1 MILPLGIILAKGQ
14 LDRSYAFWTMPSL
27 LFSLKKIFW
36 ETLYYYLPTKLFHL
50 PVSLL
55 HTPLAW
61 KWLFAFANRYPQRA
75 MASPCRRHRRRRQ
88 FNVSCCKR
96 KLRDICR
103 AGLLRLV
110 VVLYTTN
117 WIIFWVGFHVSK
129 DLKIYPGKSL
139 RRQASSKMTC
149 RALDLE
155 KDFKKYVILLCLR
168 TWMHYFCLLVVHARG
183 NET

>member
-1 MILPLGIILAKGQ
+1 MLFELCQVCYLAWWK
-14 LDRSYAFWTMPSL
+14 
-27 LFSLKKIFW
+27 
-36 ETLYYYLPTKLFHL
+36 YLSPKLFHL

-75 MASPCRRHRRRRQ
+75 MASPCRRHRRRHRRRRRQ

>member
-27 LFSLKKIFW
+27 LFSLMKIFVPQ
-36 ETLYYYLPTKLFHL
+36 TFSPSGITATYTTGLK
-50 PVSLL
+50 V
-55 HTPLAW
+55 
-61 KWLFAFANRYPQRA
+61 AFCFCKQIPPKSNGVALS
-75 MASPCRRHRRRRQ
+75 SPPPPPRRQ

-168 TWMHYFCLLVVHARG
+168 TWMHYFCLLVVGARARQWDVVG
-183 NET
+183 TG